1 MNPGSLVSGLGSAPL
16 DLDCVR
22 TGANSQTTVVCLS
35 AGPDLAAGLAPP

>member
-1 MNPGSLVSGLGSAPL
+1 MNPGSLVSGLGSATL

-22 TGANSQTTVVCLS
+22 TGANSQTTAVCLS